1 MSTYQYFVCSSS
13 GTTSTTLASI
23 RAAASGLARDALSA
37 ALGTQRLSSGSSMQE
52 SAAAAWPLGYASDQW
67 SSLKVLHLSITSP
80 GSHVPQHR
88 WAQHHVS
95 RLALMLALMCLAVA
109 IHSLSHIHDLRMQA

>member
-1 MSTYQYFVCSSS
+1 MFIILAH

-52 SAAAAWPLGYASDQW
+52 SAAAAWPLGYASEPVC
-67 SSLKVLHLSITSP
+67 LKSTRDDNFSGLH
-80 GSHVPQHR
+80 
-88 WAQHHVS
+88 
-95 RLALMLALMCLAVA
+95 
-109 IHSLSHIHDLRMQA
+109 